1 MTAERL
7 LQAVKTKLNDGSFE
21 NEFAVSVLEVILLEC
36 NS

>member
-21 NEFAVSVLEVILLEC
+21 NEFAVSVFRSNFVGM
-36 NS
+36 